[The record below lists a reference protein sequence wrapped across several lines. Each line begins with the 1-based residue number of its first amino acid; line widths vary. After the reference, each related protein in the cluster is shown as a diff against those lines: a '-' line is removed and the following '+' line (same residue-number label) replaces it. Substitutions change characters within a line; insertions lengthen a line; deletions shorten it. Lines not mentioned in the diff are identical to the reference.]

1 MSLTIHGIGVSG
13 GIAIGHAHLISHTQL
28 EVSHYEVPARQIPEE
43 IARFDA
49 AVQAVRGEFDH
60 LRTVVPAGAPAE
72 LGAFIDLHQ
81 TILNDSTLSE
91 MPRSIIAAENCNAE
105 WALKI
110 QTDELLMQF
119 DAIEDVYLRER
130 RTDVIQ
136 VAQRV
141 MKVLLGQPGHAPP
154 PAGPEDQNLVLV
166 AHDLSPADVVL
177 FKQHRFASFITDLGG
192 ATSHTA
198 IVARSLNIPCIVALH
213 HARQLVSENE
223 IIIVD
228 GTQGVVIV
236 DPDPQVL
243 AEYQLRQRAF
253 GLERQKL
260 KRLRDTPAQ
269 TLDGVDIELHANI
282 ELPGDVALAME
293 SGATGI
299 GLFRT
304 EFLFLNR
311 PDLPDEDEQ
320 FEAYRKVME
329 EMGDRPVVIRTY
341 DLGADKKTDD
351 TVRLAPNPAL
361 GLRAIRLCL
370 TEPKRFVTQLRA
382 MLRASCYGKMKILIP
397 MLMNASEIDQALLLV
412 EHARRSLDD
421 DGIAYDRQVP
431 IGGMVEIPAAAL
443 ALGLLTRRLD
453 FLSVGTN
460 DLIQYLLAVDRT
472 DDTVAHLYDPLH
484 PAVLTLLA
492 HIFKTAG
499 KARIPVAVCGE
510 MAGDVALTRLLLAL
524 GLRQFSMHS
533 AHLLD
538 VKQRVLQTSLA
549 EAQPIGRKMLR
560 ATDPARLRTLLDRL
574 NA

>member
-1 MSLTIHGIGVSG
+1 MSFTIHGIGVSG
-13 GIAIGHAHLISHTQL
+13 GIAIGHAHLVSHTKL
-28 EVSHYEVPARQIPEE
+28 EVSHYDVPADQLAEE
-43 IARFDA
+43 TARFDR
-49 AVQAVRGEFDH
+49 AVNTVRSELEE
-60 LRTVVPAGAPAE
+60 LRSSVPAGAPAE
-72 LGAFIDLHQ
+72 FGAFIDLHLM
-81 TILNDSTLSE
+81 ILGDTTLSVV
-91 MPRSIIAAENCNAE
+91 PRAIIESEHCNAE

-110 QTDELLMQF
+110 QTDELLQQF
-119 DAIEDVYLRER
+119 DAIEDSYLRER

-141 MKVLLGQPGHAPP
+141 MKALSGQPGYVPP
-154 PAGPEDQNLVLV
+154 PAGDSDRDLVLV

-177 FKQHRFASFITDLGG
+177 FKQHQFASFVTDLGG

-213 HARQLVSENE
+213 HARQLVRENE

-228 GTQGVVIV
+228 GSQGVIII

-243 AEYQLRQRAF
+243 AEYQLRQREF

-260 KRLRDTPAQ
+260 KRLRDTPAR
-269 TLDGVDIELHANI
+269 TLDGADIELHANI
-282 ELPGDVALAME
+282 ELPGDVALAVE

-311 PDLPDEDEQ
+311 PDLPSEDEQ

-329 EMGDRPVVIRTY
+329 GMDGKPVTIRTY
-341 DLGADKKTDD
+341 DLGADKQIDD
-351 TVRLAPNPAL
+351 TARLAPNPAL

-382 MLRASCYGKMKILIP
+382 MLRASNYGKMKILIP
-397 MLMNASEIDQALLLV
+397 MLMNASEVDQALQLLDQ
-412 EHARRSLDD
+412 AKLSLDAE
-421 DGIAYDRQVP
+421 GIAYDRNIPV
-431 IGGMVEIPAAAL
+431 GGMVAIPAAAL
-443 ALGLLTRRLD
+443 ALGLLTKRLD

-460 DLIQYLLAVDRT
+460 DLIQYVLAIDRT

-484 PAVLTLLA
+484 PAVLMLLS
-492 HIFKTAG
+492 HIFTTAD
-499 KARIPVAVCGE
+499 KARIPVSVCGE
-510 MAGDVALTRLLLAL
+510 MAGDVALTRLLLGL

-533 AHLLD
+533 AHLPD
-538 VKQRVLQTSLA
+538 IKQRVLKTTLA
-549 EAQPIGRKMLR
+549 DTRPITKKMLR
-560 ATDPARLRTLLDRL
+560 ATDSAKLRGMLDKL